1 MKTFKQLMCELGN
14 MAIDITKAR
23 KNKIF
28 KRDEEA
34 AEKILFA
41 LIRDGYTNIIWD
53 VSSEGWELMTQD
65 DRGKVQYWNGQTPL
79 ETLEQAKK
87 TLKIKV

>member
-1 MKTFKQLMCELGN
+1 MKTFRQLMREFGN

-28 KRDEEA
+28 KRDEEE

-41 LIRDGYTNIIWD
+41 LIRDGYTNISWD
-53 VSSEGWELMTQD
+53 VSSSGWELMTQN
-65 DRGKVQYWNGQTPL
+65 DRGKVEYWNGQTPL
-79 ETLEQAKK
+79 ETLKQAKK
-87 TLKIKV
+87 KLRIKV

>member
-1 MKTFKQLMCELGN
+1 MKTFRQLMREFGN
-14 MAIDITKAR
+14 MAIDLTKAR

-28 KRDEEA
+28 KRDEEE

-41 LIRDGYTNIIWD
+41 LNRDGFMNISWD
-53 VSSEGWELMTQD
+53 VSSEGWELMTQS
-65 DRGKVQYWNGQTPL
+65 DRGKIQYWHGQTPL
-79 ETLEQAKK
+79 ETLQHIKK

>member
-1 MKTFKQLMCELGN
+1 MKTFRQLMREFGN

-28 KRDEEA
+28 KRDEEE

-41 LIRDGYTNIIWD
+41 LIRDGYTNITWD
-53 VSSEGWELMTQD
+53 VSSSGWELMTQN
-65 DRGKVQYWNGQTPL
+65 DRGKVEYWNGQTPL

-87 TLKIKV
+87 KLRIK

>member
-1 MKTFKQLMCELGN
+1 MKTFRQLMREFGN

-28 KRDEEA
+28 KRDEEE

-41 LIRDGYTNIIWD
+41 LIRDGYTNITWD
-53 VSSEGWELMTQD
+53 VSSSGWELMTQN
-65 DRGKVQYWNGQTPL
+65 DRGKVEYWNGQTPL

-87 TLKIKV
+87 KLRIKV

>member
-1 MKTFKQLMCELGN
+1 
-14 MAIDITKAR
+14 MAIDISKAR

-28 KRDEEA
+28 KRDEEE

-41 LIRDGYTNIIWD
+41 LIRDGYTNITWD
-53 VSSEGWELMTQD
+53 VSSDGWELMTQN
-65 DRGKVQYWNGQTPL
+65 DRGKVEYWNGQTPL

-87 TLKIKV
+87 KLRIKL

>member
-1 MKTFKQLMCELGN
+1 MKTFKQLMREFGN

-28 KRDEEA
+28 KRDEEE

-41 LIRDGYTNIIWD
+41 LIRDGYTNITWD
-53 VSSEGWELMTQD
+53 VSSDGWELMTQN
-65 DRGKVQYWNGQTPL
+65 DRGKVEYWNGQTPL

-87 TLKIKV
+87 KLRIKL

>member
-1 MKTFKQLMCELGN
+1 MKTFRQLMREFGN

-28 KRDEEA
+28 KRDEEE

-41 LIRDGYTNIIWD
+41 LIRDGYTNITWD
-53 VSSEGWELMTQD
+53 VSSDGWELMTQN
-65 DRGKVQYWNGQTPL
+65 DRGKVEYWNGQTPL

-87 TLKIKV
+87 KLRIKL

>member
-1 MKTFKQLMCELGN
+1 MKTFRQLMREFGN

-28 KRDEEA
+28 KRDEEE

-41 LIRDGYTNIIWD
+41 LIRDGYTNITWD
-53 VSSEGWELMTQD
+53 VSSDGWELMTQN
-65 DRGKVQYWNGQTPL
+65 DRGKVEYWNGQTPL

-87 TLKIKV
+87 KLRLKL

>member
-1 MKTFKQLMCELGN
+1 MKTFRQLMREFGN
-14 MAIDITKAR
+14 MAIDISKAR

-28 KRDEEA
+28 KRDEEE

-41 LIRDGYTNIIWD
+41 LIRDGYTNITWD
-53 VSSEGWELMTQD
+53 VSSDGWELMTQN
-65 DRGKVQYWNGQTPL
+65 DRGKVEYWNGQTPL

-87 TLKIKV
+87 KLRIKL

>member
-1 MKTFKQLMCELGN
+1 MKTFRQLMREFGN

-28 KRDEEA
+28 KRDEEE

-41 LIRDGYTNIIWD
+41 LIRDGYTNITWD
-53 VSSEGWELMTQD
+53 VSSDGWELMTQN
-65 DRGKVQYWNGQTPL
+65 DRGKVEYWNGQAPL
-79 ETLEQAKK
+79 ETLKQAKK
-87 TLKIKV
+87 KLRIKV